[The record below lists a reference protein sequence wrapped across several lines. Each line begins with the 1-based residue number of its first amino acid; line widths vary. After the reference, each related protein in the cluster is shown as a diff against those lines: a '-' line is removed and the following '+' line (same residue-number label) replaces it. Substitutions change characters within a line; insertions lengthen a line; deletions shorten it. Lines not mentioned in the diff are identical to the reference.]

1 MENTAFIA
9 LSRQDALQRH
19 MSMIANNVANMN
31 TTAFK
36 GEKMMFVEHLVRSRG
51 GERILGEKLAYVRD
65 IATMRDVT
73 EGPLVQTG
81 NPLDVAI
88 HGNGYFVL
96 ETEDGE
102 RYTRNGNFRLDEQ
115 GQLVTQHGHKV
126 LSDGGQPFFFGPTD
140 TDITIAR
147 DGTVSTADGEVGKLR
162 IAAFD
167 NEQEVRIVAGGLLSS
182 EAAPTNVERIDVVQ
196 GALEGSNVE
205 PVVEMARMIEVHRA
219 YEGVKSLIER
229 EDDRIKKMV
238 RDMGQA

>member
-1 MENTAFIA
+1 MENTGFIA
-9 LSRQDALQRH
+9 LSRQDALKRQ
-19 MSMIANNVANMN
+19 MSVVANNIANMN

-88 HGNGYFVL
+88 HGNGYFVV
-96 ETEDGE
+96 ETESGE

-115 GQLVTQHGHKV
+115 GQLITQHGHKV
-126 LSDGGQPFFFGPTD
+126 LSDGGQPFFFGPAD
-140 TDITIAR
+140 TAITISR
-147 DGTVSTADGEVGKLR
+147 DGTVSTVNGELGKLR
-162 IAAFD
+162 IVAFE
-167 NEQEVRIVAGGLLSS
+167 NEHEAKLVAGGLLSA
-182 EAAPTNVERIDVVQ
+182 EAAPTNVERIEVVQ

-205 PVVEMARMIEVHRA
+205 PVIELARMIEVHRA
-219 YEGVKSLIER
+219 YEGVKNVIER
-229 EDDRIKKMV
+229 EDDRIKRMV
-238 RDMGQA
+238 REMAQA

>member
-9 LSRQDALQRH
+9 LSRQDALQRQ

-147 DGTVSTADGEVGKLR
+147 DGTVSTANGEVGKLR

-167 NEQEVRIVAGGLLSS
+167 NEQEVRLVAGGLLSS
-182 EAAPTNVERIDVVQ
+182 EAAPTNVERVDVVQ

-205 PVVEMARMIEVHRA
+205 PVVEMARMIEVQRA
-219 YEGVKSLIER
+219 YEGVKNLIER
-229 EDDRIKKMV
+229 EDDRIKRMV
-238 RDMGQA
+238 REMGQA